1 MQDGEHLSTYNVEAG
16 HTIHCVA
23 RPAGVPV
30 SSSQPPVPR
39 TGLATG
45 IAPGGAYRR
54 ILMGGPH
61 VFGGRGG
68 SLAAGMA
75 AAAASAGVL
84 APVPGGAH
92 READVYPQSLEHV
105 RQGLMT
111 MYSLLSGMQAPT
123 AMVQGS
129 AGEGSG
135 QTASM
140 TRGRAR
146 ARALQTDERSLAL
159 EMGHAG
165 ERRRWYPGQ
174 YVDVKGMEGLS
185 RVLLGSLLES
195 TMVRRGKSSP
205 VTRTQLINW
214 LRVSL
219 TCAHSSLVADVAG
232 RNFRSSNSA
241 QSKISSRPSHLPC
254 PADTVHQ
261 WLEAQVLSVDE
272 ERRTCR
278 VTYLGW
284 PRRWDETLSWSS
296 PRIAPFRTRTTH
308 NLQAPFLSPTP
319 LAAPRLPLPVRG
331 RDDLRRVLPE
341 VLLMLRRLEAYFVP
355 LVENMEEEAVAEGL
369 DEEEQ
374 KEGEEEKNE
383 EGSGGVEEGGNL
395 SPWRAEQLREER
407 LQGSRG
413 NRRSR
418 KAHQQL
424 ERSRAARRRQAGVLA
439 RDTAPLLDRFGRL
452 LADLA
457 PHVATLWETAEE
469 TSVPVE
475 GMTSETD
482 GMEGAVTG
490 GDGEDLTSNPGIARP
505 GRMPVERGRGRR
517 GRDRGRE
524 GSGRRK
530 ERERENA
537 LGTAGIE
544 EEGRAGNVVQNSAEM
559 PLSPTPLAHLP
570 MLRSRASALQDE
582 ENQIGGA
589 GADRREG
596 RDGGHGR
603 RVRSRLAFGSSSD
616 SSRVT
621 SLAIESSSSSHAV
634 ESDSRGGRRS
644 AGGSR
649 GRSRRPPTAGR
660 TSLPVRPRPRSRD
673 RSPSPETALRLLV
686 ATESLASRGA
696 SLNASA
702 AGDGSGRGGGLTG
715 VGEIHIHAFVT
726 PMGGSVG
733 RVGGEGGRGDRN
745 RPSPVTVV
753 EQNRGVISSSSATS
767 GRPGREQDR
776 QESGAGR
783 GGGGGAGGRDLD
795 VNSWSSALHRHQQ
808 QQQQQQ
814 LQHFFQQQHQHQ
826 QPQQIQQQSQLAQQS
841 SSPQQPQEQE
851 QEQDIARS
859 SNVLSASAGHNSG
872 RRGASILS
880 GLGSGLVPAPSL
892 LPIST
897 GSSSGHLR
905 SAASIRARNDSSG
918 TTGQARIDLEDSREG
933 GGQSHSRTGAISPLS
948 SFIPFLRRFS
958 RYG

>member
-1 MQDGEHLSTYNVEAG
+1 
-16 HTIHCVA
+16 
-23 RPAGVPV
+23 
-30 SSSQPPVPR
+30 
-39 TGLATG
+39 
-45 IAPGGAYRR
+45 
-54 ILMGGPH
+54 
-61 VFGGRGG
+61 
-68 SLAAGMA
+68 MA

-92 READVYPQSLEHV
+92 READVNPQSLEHV

-146 ARALQTDERSLAL
+146 ALQTDERSLAL

-174 YVDVKGMEGLS
+174 YVDVKGMDRMS

-195 TMVRRGKSSP
+195 MMVRRGKRSP
-205 VTRTQLINW
+205 VTRTQPINR

-219 TCAHSSLVADVAG
+219 TCAHSSMVADVAG
-232 RNFRSSNSA
+232 RNCRSSNIA
-241 QSKISSRPSHLPC
+241 YFKISSRPSRLPC

-383 EGSGGVEEGGNL
+383 EGSGGVEGGGNL

-418 KAHQQL
+418 KGHQQL
-424 ERSRAARRRQAGVLA
+424 ERSRAARRRQAVVLA

-469 TSVPVE
+469 TSVPVD

-482 GMEGAVTG
+482 GMEGAVTA

-505 GRMPVERGRGRR
+505 GRVPVERGRGRR

-544 EEGRAGNVVQNSAEM
+544 EEGRAGSVVQNSAEM

-582 ENQIGGA
+582 ETQIAGA
-589 GADRREG
+589 GADDGRGEG
-596 RDGGHGR
+596 RDGSHGR
-603 RVRSRLAFGSSSD
+603 RVRSRLDFGSSSD

-649 GRSRRPPTAGR
+649 GRSRRPPTAGS
-660 TSLPVRPRPRSRD
+660 TSLMVRPRPRSRD

-686 ATESLASRGA
+686 ATESLASRSA
-696 SLNASA
+696 SLNAGA
-702 AGDGSGRGGGLTG
+702 VGDGSGRGGGLTG

-733 RVGGEGGRGDRN
+733 RFGGEGGGGDRN
-745 RPSPVTVV
+745 RPSNTDVTVV
-753 EQNRGVISSSSATS
+753 EQNRGVLSSSSATS

-783 GGGGGAGGRDLD
+783 GDGGGAGGRVLD

-814 LQHFFQQQHQHQ
+814 IQQFFQQQHQPQ
-826 QPQQIQQQSQLAQQS
+826 LPQQIQQS

-872 RRGASILS
+872 RRGVSIFS
-880 GLGSGLVPAPSL
+880 GLGGGLVAPPSL

-905 SAASIRARNDSSG
+905 SAASIRARNDSGG